1 MSRIGQIEPRTQ
13 ARVVK
18 LLRERLGYR
27 YLGDW
32 SERTGNANIETV
44 LVRDRGT
51 GAVDAL
57 PKGLRDNREAMAE
70 PSRITCGG

>member
-32 SERTGNANIETV
+32 SERTGNANIEAE
-44 LVRDRGT
+44 RGRT
-51 GAVDAL
+51 KL
-57 PKGLRDNREAMAE
+57 PRTMR
-70 PSRITCGG
+70 R